1 MRPSLPQHETRS
13 GKHRVGFVRGFS
25 PLRHPVDVLGPRP
38 RLGVGCAEDQYRS
51 SRSQLSSASRY
62 IQRPA
67 RRTNAEFSSNTCSP
81 RWSLNRA
88 RKCTVP
94 VESSSP
100 PSVVSR
106 IVRPSHSVRV
116 SVPGSAG
123 RVLGCQVR
131 KRWLSSL
138 RTKAVYRDRM
148 SASAV
153 VGQTSP
159 SRAERQQ
166 WSKSVPGGIPEQGQ
180 IIHR

>member
-1 MRPSLPQHETRS
+1 RI
-13 GKHRVGFVRGFS
+13 GFVRGFS
-25 PLRHPVDVLGPRP
+25 PLHHPVDVLGPRP

-51 SRSQLSSASRY
+51 RRSQFSSASRY

-67 RRTNAEFSSNTCSP
+67 RRTNAEFSSSTCSP
-81 RWSLNRA
+81 RRSLNRA
-88 RKCTVP
+88 RKCHVP

-100 PSVVSR
+100 PPVVSR
-106 IVRPSHSVRV
+106 IVSPSHWVRAC
-116 SVPGSAG
+116 VPESAG
-123 RVLGCQVR
+123 RVLACQVR
-131 KRWLSSL
+131 KRWLSSP

-159 SRAERQQ
+159 SRAGRQQ